1 MTTQQEKAQT
11 LARLHAAPEI
21 LRAVNVWDVVSAK
34 AVAALPQ
41 TKAIVT
47 AGHSIAATFGYADGE
62 KIPLDLMLDM
72 VGRIVDATDLP
83 VSADLDAG
91 FGDPG
96 ETARRAIGV
105 GVVGANME
113 DRLAPLAD
121 SVAAVEA
128 VIAAGAAE
136 GVPFVLNAR
145 TDAFVRAG
153 DRPVDESIEDAVTR
167 GRAYLEAR
175 HPERGGDR
183 AARRRDRRAQ
193 DQRDRPSR
201 RPVGRGVRSAR
212 RRAHL
217 ARSDDAAGRPDG
229 SAGRRERPLRHRRHS
244 GDDPQPQLIAA
255 AQSPRAAS
263 TTVRMASVT
272 RAGCSTGRP

>member
-11 LARLHAAPEI
+11 LAQLHAAPEI

-62 KIPLDLMLDM
+62 NIPLDLMLDM
-72 VGRIVDATDLP
+72 VGRIVASTDLP

-105 GVVGANME
+105 GIVGANME
-113 DRLAPLAD
+113 DRLAPLAE
-121 SVAAVEA
+121 SVAAVGA

-153 DRPVDESIEDAVTR
+153 DRPLTESIEDAITR
-167 GRAYLEAR
+167 GRAYL
-175 HPERGGDR
+175 
-183 AARRRDRRAQ
+183 
-193 DQRDRPSR
+193 
-201 RPVGRGVRSAR
+201 
-212 RRAHL
+212 
-217 ARSDDAAGRPDG
+217 AAGADLVFVPGILNAD
-229 SAGRRERPLRHRRHS
+229 
-244 GDDPQPQLIAA
+244 
-255 AQSPRAAS
+255 
-263 TTVRMASVT
+263 VT
-272 RAGCSTGRP
+272 RQLVDGIGERKISVIGLPGALSAAEYEALGVARISYGPMTQRVALTALQDVAKDLYADGVIPAATRSLN